1 MSHLTTSRG
10 ITLIELLV
18 VVAILGILTSI
29 GTIGYQSFVSGSNFG
44 SNKTILLKY
53 LQKVRFNAHADN
65 KHYKVTLSNSSE
77 DLLLKVYEPDSTNVK
92 WRDLNLNRRCG
103 CYSGVNTENSN
114 CSNTFSNSAVSS
126 LTSITEYDETLEGL
140 NVKSC
145 TSDSCS
151 SPVSET
157 VELCF
162 LYDGSA
168 PTTKY
173 FKITGA
179 SDDTA
184 IITHNKTGYV
194 EEN

>member
-92 WRDLNLNRRCG
+92 WRDLNSNRRCG
-103 CYSGVNTENSN
+103 CYSGVNTGNSN

-157 VELCF
+157 IELCF

>member
-103 CYSGVNTENSN
+103 CYSGVNTGNSN

-126 LTSITEYDETLEGL
+126 LTSIAEYDETLEGL

-157 VELCF
+157 IELCF

-173 FKITGA
+173 LKITGA
-179 SDDTA
+179 SDDIA

>member
-1 MSHLTTSRG
+1 MSHLTTSKG

-29 GTIGYQSFVSGSNFG
+29 GTIGYKSFVSGSSFG

-65 KHYKVTLSNSSE
+65 KHYKVTLSNSSG
-77 DLLLKVYEPDSTNVK
+77 DLSLKVYEPDSANIK

-103 CYSGVNTENSN
+103 CYSGVNTGDSN
-114 CSNTFSNSAVSS
+114 CSNTFSNSALSS
-126 LTSITEYDETLEGL
+126 LTSITQYDETLKGL
-140 NVKSC
+140 SVKTC
-145 TSDSCS
+145 TSDSCT

-173 FKITGA
+173 FEITG
-179 SDDTA
+179 SSYGNA